1 MFFLAAIRSILLHQY
16 FHRCYTVGMRIRA
29 GLIAAIYKK
38 VQYLILCLLSFS
50 LSPPSLPP
58 PQALRLSS
66 KSRQTRTVGEIV
78 TLMSVDA
85 QRFMDLVNYLH
96 IIWSGPLQIVLALI
110 FLYLTMGPSIFAGL
124 AIMILMM
131 PVNAVVSAIMR
142 RLHTKMMSK
151 KDKRMKVIN
160 EILNGIKVRSYR
172 KFYGVVKDVNFNVLK
187 LVANIKLISE

>member
-1 MFFLAAIRSILLHQY
+1 
-16 FHRCYTVGMRIRA
+16 
-29 GLIAAIYKK
+29 
-38 VQYLILCLLSFS
+38 
-50 LSPPSLPP
+50 
-58 PQALRLSS
+58 
-66 KSRQTRTVGEIV
+66 
-78 TLMSVDA
+78 MSVDA

>member
-1 MFFLAAIRSILLHQY
+1 MLPSIKRLNTLFYVYCLFLS
-16 FHRCYTVGMRIRA
+16 
-29 GLIAAIYKK
+29 
-38 VQYLILCLLSFS
+38 S
-50 LSPPSLPP
+50 LSPPSLLP

-160 EILNGIKVRSYR
+160 EILNGIKVRSCR
-172 KFYGVVKDVNFNVLK
+172 KLYDVVKDVDFNVFK
-187 LVANIKLISE
+187 SVANIKLISE